1 MARPRF
7 RINLLEDERDELQA
21 LVDAPGTPQF
31 LVRRARIVLLANG
44 ECRSNREI
52 AETLK
57 IHKSDI
63 TVWTKRWIERIF
75 ESVLA
80 RLSDRAR
87 SGRPPR
93 IDAEQWCRT
102 IAPACEPPQQ
112 HGRPISHWSS
122 RELAEE
128 ACKQGIVDRLSAGHL
143 SKVLKKKTSS
153 PIAAATG

>member
-1 MARPRF
+1 MAHPRF

-21 LVDAPGTPQF
+21 LVDAPRTPQF

-52 AETLK
+52 AEALK

-93 IDAEQWCRT
+93 IDAEQ
-102 IAPACEPPQQ
+102 
-112 HGRPISHWSS
+112 
-122 RELAEE
+122 
-128 ACKQGIVDRLSAGHL
+128 
-143 SKVLKKKTSS
+143 
-153 PIAAATG
+153 